1 MCITPWAHLH
11 LMGWGNSFQ
20 TLPAMSILMCPG
32 AASKSGRGGRGQK
45 GSLSS
50 PLKTKSI
57 MDGKI
62 TPDT

>member
-1 MCITPWAHLH
+1 
-11 LMGWGNSFQ
+11 
-20 TLPAMSILMCPG
+20 MCPG

-62 TPDT
+62 HLTFDHTQANGVEV